1 VSQKRTGQGRAPGRS
16 PGTPVRP
23 ESTAPSTPSTGVLQ
37 NFVARSS
44 PEVVGATYW
53 FEPPPELASQSV
65 TIRFIGRRLD
75 ATGSRKQGDDFTH
88 DETIDGI
95 VGGSGPVAVTV
106 KIRDVNPGEWTVRA
120 NLLPKRDRQSP
131 GRDRQSLVPVFP
143 AAWSWRHWRVTA
155 GPNGPV
161 RTRLMPFVR
170 PPAVIPGSWAALVAL
185 GTVLAFIAQ
194 ALVISAGDLSSSHV
208 LTVSLLA
215 VLAGAVGAKVWYVVL
230 HRRDGRWDGWAVQG
244 FVAGF
249 ALIAPLLLL
258 IFRVPVGTFLDAS
271 APGLMF
277 GLAIGRLGCFFT
289 GCCAGRPSASRWAV
303 WSSNR
308 SIGARRVPTQLMESA
323 LALTVGL
330 IVLAAVLRYDPRH
343 GTFFIA
349 AVAFYTLIRQGL
361 LRLREERRQS
371 NHGAPLVA
379 IAAAFILIVDLV
391 AMARV

>member
-1 VSQKRTGQGRAPGRS
+1 MSQKRTGQSKTPGRS
-16 PGTPVRP
+16 PGTPVRLD
-23 ESTAPSTPSTGVLQ
+23 SAASSTPSSGVLQ
-37 NFVARSS
+37 SFVARSA
-44 PEVVGATYW
+44 PEVVGVTYW
-53 FEPPPELASQSV
+53 FEPPPELVSQSV
-65 TIRFIGRRLD
+65 TVRFIGRRLE

-120 NLLPKRDRQSP
+120 SLLPKRDRQP
-131 GRDRQSLVPVFP
+131 HGRDRQSLVPVFP
-143 AAWSWRHWRVTA
+143 AVWSWRRWRGTA
-155 GPNGPV
+155 GPNGPG
-161 RTRLMPFVR
+161 RTRLLPFVR
-170 PPAVIPGSWAALVAL
+170 PPAVILGSWAVLVVL

-194 ALVISAGDLSSSHV
+194 ALVISAGGLSLTHV
-208 LTVSLLA
+208 LSVSLLA
-215 VLAGAVGAKVWYVVL
+215 VLAGVVGGKAWYVVL

-249 ALIAPLLLL
+249 ALAAPLLLL
-258 IFRVPVGTFLDAS
+258 LFRVPVGAFLDAS

-308 SIGARRVPTQLMESA
+308 SVGVRRVPTQLMESA
-323 LALTVGL
+323 LALTIGL
-330 IVLAAVLRYDPRH
+330 IVLVAVLRYDPRH
-343 GTFFIA
+343 GTFFVA
-349 AVAFYTLIRQGL
+349 AVAFYTIIRQSL

-379 IAAAFILIVDLV
+379 IAAAFILIIDLA
-391 AMARV
+391 AMVWV

>member
-1 VSQKRTGQGRAPGRS
+1 
-16 PGTPVRP
+16 
-23 ESTAPSTPSTGVLQ
+23 
-37 NFVARSS
+37 
-44 PEVVGATYW
+44 
-53 FEPPPELASQSV
+53 
-65 TIRFIGRRLD
+65 
-75 ATGSRKQGDDFTH
+75 
-88 DETIDGI
+88 
-95 VGGSGPVAVTV
+95 
-106 KIRDVNPGEWTVRA
+106 
-120 NLLPKRDRQSP
+120 
-131 GRDRQSLVPVFP
+131 
-143 AAWSWRHWRVTA
+143 
-155 GPNGPV
+155 
-161 RTRLMPFVR
+161 MPFVR
-170 PPAVIPGSWAALVAL
+170 PPAVILGSWAALVVL
-185 GTVLAFIAQ
+185 GTILAFVAQ
-194 ALVISAGDLSSSHV
+194 ALVISAGNLSLSHV

-215 VLAGAVGAKVWYVVL
+215 VLAGAIGAKVWYVVL
-230 HRRDGRWDGWAVQG
+230 HRQDGRRDGWAIQG

-258 IFRVPVGTFLDAS
+258 IFRVPVGAFLDAS

-308 SIGARRVPTQLMESA
+308 SIGVRRVPTQLMESA

-349 AVAFYTLIRQGL
+349 AVAFYTLIRQSL

-379 IAAAFILIVDLV
+379 ITAAFILILDLV
-391 AMARV
+391 AMVWV